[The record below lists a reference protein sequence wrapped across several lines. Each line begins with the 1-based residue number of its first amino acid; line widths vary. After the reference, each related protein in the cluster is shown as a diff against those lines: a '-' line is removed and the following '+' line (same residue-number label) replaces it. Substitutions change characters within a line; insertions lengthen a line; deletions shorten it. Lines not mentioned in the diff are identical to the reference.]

1 MSGRA
6 KFLQNPTCAFAGR
19 AYFSGNTAD
28 RVFSGKL
35 LILMTTLITWLLD
48 VSAIP
53 TDTILWAGD
62 GLWAALFLAA
72 SLLVTVSA
80 LVWQRERSRDV
91 ALETPA
97 CDDGERLSHMDS
109 RLPSAA

>member
-1 MSGRA
+1 M
-6 KFLQNPTCAFAGR
+6 
-19 AYFSGNTAD
+19 
-28 RVFSGKL
+28 
-35 LILMTTLITWLLD
+35 LMTTLMTWLLD
-48 VSAIP
+48 ASAIP

-80 LVWQRERSRDV
+80 LVWQRERWRDAAWQTLV
-91 ALETPA
+91 
-97 CDDGERLSHMDS
+97 CDDAERPTHLDS